1 MYFSV
6 HMMPIEDSYNITF
19 QTWNEVAQVYQDKFM
34 LLDLYNDTYDLFCK
48 SINDPKAKILE
59 LGCGPGNITR
69 YLLQQ
74 RPDWDITG
82 MDVAPNMVALAQ
94 ANNPTARFL
103 VMDVRE
109 LDSFTGS
116 FDGVVCG
123 FCLPYLSKADCA
135 KLIKDVAHL
144 LSPGGLFYCSTMEGD
159 YEQSGYEA
167 ASTGHQS
174 YVYYHQA
181 AYITEQLQE
190 HGFGNIQLIRQQH
203 PGRTQ
208 IEIIFIA
215 KKNSEANPHS

>member
-1 MYFSV
+1 
-6 HMMPIEDSYNITF
+6 MMPIEDSYNTTF

-48 SINDPKAKILE
+48 SINNPKAKILE

-82 MDVAPNMVALAQ
+82 MDVAPNMVALAIT
-94 ANNPTARFL
+94 NNPTARFL

-109 LDSFTGS
+109 LDTFTGL

-123 FCLPYLSKADCA
+123 FCLPYLSKADCS

-144 LSPGGLFYCSTMEGD
+144 LPPGGLFYCSAMEGD

-181 AYITEQLQE
+181 DYITEQLRA
-190 HGFGNIQLIRQQH
+190 HGFGNIQLIRQNH

-208 IEIIFIA
+208 IEMIFIA
-215 KKNSEANPHS
+215 EKNSEADPHS